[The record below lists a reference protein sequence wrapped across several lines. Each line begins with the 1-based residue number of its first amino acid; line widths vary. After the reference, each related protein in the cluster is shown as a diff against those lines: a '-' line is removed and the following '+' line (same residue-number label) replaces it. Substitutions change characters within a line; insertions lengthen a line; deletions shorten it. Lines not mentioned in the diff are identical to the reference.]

1 LLNKKMCDGYPFS
14 QKRSLREIIR
24 TDVSDAEVGGLKNDD
39 TIEVRWKVTIHTPG
53 ENNRYGQVKRQ
64 QQTS

>member
-1 LLNKKMCDGYPFS
+1 
-14 QKRSLREIIR
+14 
-24 TDVSDAEVGGLKNDD
+24 VGGLKNDD